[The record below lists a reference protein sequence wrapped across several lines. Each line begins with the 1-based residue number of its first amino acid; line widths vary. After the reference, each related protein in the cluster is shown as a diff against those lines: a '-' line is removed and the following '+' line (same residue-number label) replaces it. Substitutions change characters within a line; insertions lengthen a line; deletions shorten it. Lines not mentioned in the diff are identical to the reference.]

1 MQLCDRDIYQALK
14 DEEIGFVGTN
24 EKYPFLYEKQVQ
36 PSSIDLRLGDIIVR
50 FKDTVNEFDI
60 KEKIVPEEH
69 LGVEQYKDGQSIVI
83 NPGEIVYGQIY
94 EQMWIGDKYSARVEG
109 RSRVARLGLAVHCT
123 GSYINPGFC
132 GAMPLQL
139 INCNRFP
146 IKIYPYIGI
155 CQLVLFEISDE
166 PLVKYSDRSRIY
178 NPYFDEKYASPS
190 VLQPP
195 IFDRMDNQS
204 IAEYRMSQLVRDH
217 YKGLQK
223 GEKVTAR
230 KQRNQEKY
238 IQQIV
243 GYNYHSDYPKTDEK
257 SGRDLHITINQND
270 IRQEE
275 VVHMRDM
282 YSATQVGSQGPT
294 SDSNVTIIQEYNEI
308 PVDFNQLL
316 NELDLLKK
324 YLKADESGDEDVD
337 IMLGDVSR
345 ASKAIR
351 ENDQKS
357 ALNILKSAGNK
368 LYDIAKSI
376 GCSLIASIIKKQ
388 LGI

>member
-1 MQLCDRDIYQALK
+1 MQLCDRDILQALK

-50 FKDTVNEFDI
+50 FKESIDSFDI
-60 KEKIVPEEH
+60 KDKIIPEDH
-69 LGVEQYKDGQSIVI
+69 LNVEQYKDGQPIII

-139 INCNRFP
+139 INYNRFP
-146 IKIYPYIGI
+146 ITIYPYIGI
-155 CQLVLFEISDE
+155 CQLVLFEISDV

-195 IFDRMDNQS
+195 IGDRPEKQT
-204 IAEYRMSQLVRDH
+204 IAEYRMSQLVKDH
-217 YKGLQK
+217 YRGLQK
-223 GEKVTAR
+223 GKTSRR
-230 KQRNQEKY
+230 KQRSEDRL
-238 IQQIV
+238 IDQIV
-243 GYNYHSDYPKTDEK
+243 VNNYQQGE
-257 SGRDLHITINQND
+257 G
-270 IRQEE
+270 IR
-275 VVHMRDM
+275 MRDS
-282 YSATQVGSQGPT
+282 YSAMQVGTQGPG
-294 SDSNVTIIQEYNEI
+294 SGSNATITQYYNE
-308 PVDFNQLL
+308 PQFDSSQLL
-316 NELDLLKK
+316 SELEMLKSYLKK
-324 YLKADESGDEDVD
+324 DNSGDEEID
-337 IMLGDVSR
+337 IMLGDVS
-345 ASKAIR
+345 KAAKAVR
-351 ENDQKS
+351 ENNKQN
-357 ALNILKSAGNK
+357 AVQILKAAGNK
-368 LYDIAKSI
+368 LYDIAKTI
-376 GCSLIASIIKKQ
+376 GCSLIAEIIKNE

>member
-1 MQLCDRDIYQALK
+1 MQLCDRDIYQALI

-24 EKYPFLYEKQVQ
+24 EKYPFLYDKQVQ

-50 FKDTVNEFDI
+50 FKDAVKEFDI
-60 KEKIVPEEH
+60 KEKIIPEEH
-69 LGVEQYKDGQSIVI
+69 LDVEQYKDGQPIVI
-83 NPGEIVYGQIY
+83 KPGEIIYGQVY

-139 INCNRFP
+139 INCNSFP

-178 NPYFDEKYASPS
+178 NPYFDEKNASPS
-190 VLQPP
+190 VLHPP
-195 IFDRMDNQS
+195 TFDIPDKQS
-204 IAEYRMSQLVRDH
+204 IAEYRMSQLVRD
-217 YKGLQK
+217 YYRGLQK
-223 GEKVTAR
+223 GKKVTAR
-230 KQRNQEKY
+230 KQRTQEKH
-238 IQQIV
+238 IMDIV
-243 GYNYHSDYPKTDEK
+243 EYNYGSGYPKAGEK
-257 SGRDLHITINQND
+257 TGGDLIINLNQNGFQ
-270 IRQEE
+270 QEE
-275 VVHMRDM
+275 VVQMGDK
-282 YSATQVGSQGPT
+282 YSATQVGTQGPG
-294 SDSNVTIIQEYNEI
+294 SGSNATIIQSYNEI

-316 NELDLLKK
+316 NELDLIKQ
-324 YLKADESGDEDVD
+324 YLKSDESGDEDVD

-345 ASKAIR
+345 MAKKIR

-357 ALNILKSAGNK
+357 ALNILKYAGGK
-368 LYDIAKSI
+368 LYDIAKTI
-376 GCSLIASIIKKQ
+376 GCSLVASIIKKQ
-388 LGI
+388 LEI

>member
-14 DEEIGFVGTN
+14 DGEIGFVGTN

-50 FKDTVNEFDI
+50 FKDTVSEFDI
-60 KEKIVPEEH
+60 KERIVPEKH
-69 LGVEQYKDGQSIVI
+69 LDVEQYEDGQSIII
-83 NPGEIVYGQIY
+83 NPGEIIYGQIY

-139 INCNRFP
+139 INFNRFP

-155 CQLVLFEISDE
+155 CQLVLFEISDV

-195 IFDRMDNQS
+195 NLDKMDNQS

-223 GEKVTAR
+223 GKKVTDR
-230 KQRNQEKY
+230 RQRIQEKH

-243 GYNYHSDYPKTDEK
+243 EYNYHSDYPKTEDK
-257 SGRDLHITINQND
+257 SDGNLHITINQNNNNQQD
-270 IRQEE
+270 NQQEIVQKPYE
-275 VVHMRDM
+275 NSMDVK
-282 YSATQVGSQGPT
+282 
-294 SDSNVTIIQEYNEI
+294 
-308 PVDFNQLL
+308 QLL
-316 NELDLLKK
+316 KEINDIKI
-324 YLKADESGDEDVD
+324 YLKADKSGDEDVD

-345 ASKAIR
+345 VSKAIR

-357 ALNILKSAGNK
+357 ALNILKSVGNK
-368 LYDIAKSI
+368 LYDISKSI
-376 GCSLIASIIKKQ
+376 GCSLIASIIKEG

>member
-14 DEEIGFVGTN
+14 DGEIGFVGTN

-50 FKDTVNEFDI
+50 FKDTVSEFDI
-60 KEKIVPEEH
+60 KEKIVPEKH
-69 LGVEQYKDGQSIVI
+69 LDVEQYEDGQSIII
-83 NPGEIVYGQIY
+83 NPGEIIYGQIY

-139 INCNRFP
+139 INFNRFP

-155 CQLVLFEISDE
+155 CQLVLFEISDV
-166 PLVKYSDRSRIY
+166 PLVRYSDRSRIY

-195 IFDRMDNQS
+195 NLDKMDNQS

-223 GEKVTAR
+223 GKKVTDR
-230 KQRNQEKY
+230 KQRIQEKH

-243 GYNYHSDYPKTDEK
+243 EYNYHSDYPKTEDK
-257 SGRDLHITINQND
+257 SDGNLHITINQNNNQ
-270 IRQEE
+270 QEK
-275 VVHMRDM
+275 VTHVRDV
-282 YSATQVGSQGPT
+282 YVATQVGTQGST
-294 SDSNVTIIQEYNEI
+294 YDSNIAILQNPYENSMDV
-308 PVDFNQLL
+308 NQLL
-316 NELDLLKK
+316 KEINDIKE
-324 YLKADESGDEDVD
+324 YLKADKSGDEDVD

-345 ASKAIR
+345 VSKAIR
-351 ENDQKS
+351 ANDKKS
-357 ALNILKSAGNK
+357 ALNILKSVGNK
-368 LYDIAKSI
+368 LYDISKSI
-376 GCSLIASIIKKQ
+376 GCSLIASIIKEE